1 MKPYPTYKPSGIP
14 WLGDI
19 PAHWEVRR
27 LKNIA
32 QIIPSNVDKITV
44 EGEKPVKLCNYVDVY
59 KNEHIDH
66 EIDFMKAT
74 ATDAEINKFLL
85 KKGDVLITKDS
96 ESWNDIAIPALV
108 TTDFNDVLCGYHLAL
123 LRPQFP
129 EIDGNYLFRSL
140 QSKAFNHQFEIEA
153 TGITR
158 YGIDYYAIGN
168 TFFLLPPLAE
178 QQAIAAYLDGETA
191 RLDALA
197 DRYRRLLALLDE
209 KRRALI
215 THAVTRGLNPTAPLK
230 DSGIEWLGRIPEA
243 WKIAKI
249 KHIVDNTNG
258 SIRPGPF
265 GSQLLSSEMESG
277 DIKVYN
283 QRSVINHDVSVG
295 ENFITEQKFRELRT
309 FEVSVGDILI
319 TSRGTIGKCL
329 IVPENA
335 QRGIIHPCL
344 IRIRLDISKIL
355 REYFSYVFQE
365 SSVIQDQLFYQSN
378 ATTIEVIYSDNI
390 KRAVLALPPITEQRN
405 IVEYL
410 DRETARL
417 DDLKAKI
424 ETLLARLGEY
434 RAALISV
441 AVTGKMD
448 VRRPA
453 G

>member
-1 MKPYPTYKPSGIP
+1 VVNNQNMKPYPAYKPSGVP

-19 PAHWEVRR
+19 PAHWDVRR
-27 LKNIA
+27 LRLMANILD
-32 QIIPSNVDKITV
+32 IKLL
-44 EGEKPVKLCNYVDVY
+44 EKPLESIYLGLENIESKTGKLLIDVPV
-59 KNEHIDH
+59 EH
-66 EIDFMKAT
+66 
-74 ATDAEINKFLL
+74 
-85 KKGDVLITKDS
+85 V
-96 ESWNDIAIPALV
+96 ESSVNVFRPGNIL
-108 TTDFNDVLCGYHLAL
+108 FGK
-123 LRPQFP
+123 LRPYLAKVAHPDFDGVCTT
-129 EIDGNYLFRSL
+129 EILVIDPKSGLINRFLFYIVLSDGFIKSVDAMTY
-140 QSKAFNHQFEIEA
+140 
-153 TGITR
+153 GTR
-158 YGIDYYAIGN
+158 MPRANKDQIGN
-168 TFFLLPPLAE
+168 MVITLPPLAE

-434 RAALISV
+434 RAALISA

-448 VRRPA
+448 VHRPA

>member
-1 MKPYPTYKPSGIP
+1 MKPYPAYKPSGIA

-19 PAHWEVRR
+19 PAHWEVSR
-27 LKNIA
+27 LKYVSHINPENLPESTPPDYLMQYLDIG
-32 QIIPSNVDKITV
+32 NVD
-44 EGEKPVKLCNYVDVY
+44 
-59 KNEHIDH
+59 
-66 EIDFMKAT
+66 
-74 ATDAEINKFLL
+74 EINGIGSNQDIYFENAPSRARRIVRQGDTIVSTVRTYL
-85 KKGDVLITKDS
+85 KAVAYFENPANNQIVSTGFAVIRPKYGVYSRYLKWLILSNEFIERVVVNSEGIGYPAINPSVLAGLPV
-96 ESWNDIAIPALV
+96 W
-108 TTDFNDVLCGYHLAL
+108 
-123 LRPQFP
+123 
-129 EIDGNYLFRSL
+129 
-140 QSKAFNHQFEIEA
+140 
-153 TGITR
+153 
-158 YGIDYYAIGN
+158 
-168 TFFLLPPLAE
+168 LPPLAE

-197 DRYRRLLALLDE
+197 ARYRRLLALLDE

-215 THAVTRGLNPTAPLK
+215 THAVTRGLNPAAPLK

-434 RAALISV
+434 RAALISA

-448 VRRPA
+448 VHRPA